1 MDQNHR
7 QLLALNKF
15 GEHITAADDQ
25 HAILELAARAPLELT
40 GAQASTVLTFDDDKD
55 RLKLDIAWGL
65 SDNYLN
71 ALRYRIDKG
80 LSSSR
85 CQMCNSLKTHL
96 GSDCPLFDGL
106 EPVARNDGIQSL
118 ICMPVN
124 HEDERIGI
132 ISAYFPS
139 DEGPPEDHIRLL
151 RILGGVIATA
161 IENIRSRER
170 EIETLY
176 AIDQVADY
184 SHKDENRAVGEM
196 AQKVLEI
203 TVVGWGA
210 QYGGLFLLDEHDLKW
225 TLIAKIGFDE
235 THQVFQL
242 AKDAVQMSYEIQ
254 DLVIKT
260 NLTQSGN
267 QDIGSM
273 AAVPLITE
281 GLTLGALFIGAKR
294 LRAINENHT
303 EIIRTVG
310 HQIALAIRNTQLY
323 FQLEQMVVLQERHR
337 LSREFHDGLAQNL
350 GYINLQSERI
360 DNLIKL
366 GNLSEAESEMH
377 QLRETIQDA
386 YDDVREAIDDLR
398 LSGEDPGF
406 VTGQLSDYLTAFSRQ
421 TGIRTIFSPA
431 PNEIY
436 VEPSTALQIYRI
448 AQEALT
454 NVRKH
459 AQAQKVEVFLKEDQ
473 DTLQLI
479 ISDNG
484 IGFPVEIQDG
494 QFLHSYG
501 LTTMRERSEGLG
513 GTITIATSPNEGT
526 HITVNIP
533 VKI

>member
-1 MDQNHR
+1 MENWLKSHFGSLKDVKLHIQLRRLRWMVFPLMLILSAFHQFVLYLLTDSLPISWNWWIQLLIYSISGSIAVWLGLTWLSNSIYLQFEAEESLRLAFEKLDQNHR

-225 TLIAKIGFDE
+225 TLIAK
-235 THQVFQL
+235 
-242 AKDAVQMSYEIQ
+242 
-254 DLVIKT
+254 
-260 NLTQSGN
+260 
-267 QDIGSM
+267 
-273 AAVPLITE
+273 
-281 GLTLGALFIGAKR
+281 
-294 LRAINENHT
+294 
-303 EIIRTVG
+303 
-310 HQIALAIRNTQLY
+310 
-323 FQLEQMVVLQERHR
+323 
-337 LSREFHDGLAQNL
+337 
-350 GYINLQSERI
+350 
-360 DNLIKL
+360 
-366 GNLSEAESEMH
+366 
-377 QLRETIQDA
+377 
-386 YDDVREAIDDLR
+386 
-398 LSGEDPGF
+398 
-406 VTGQLSDYLTAFSRQ
+406 
-421 TGIRTIFSPA
+421 
-431 PNEIY
+431 
-436 VEPSTALQIYRI
+436 
-448 AQEALT
+448 
-454 NVRKH
+454 
-459 AQAQKVEVFLKEDQ
+459 
-473 DTLQLI
+473 
-479 ISDNG
+479 
-484 IGFPVEIQDG
+484 
-494 QFLHSYG
+494 
-501 LTTMRERSEGLG
+501 
-513 GTITIATSPNEGT
+513 
-526 HITVNIP
+526 
-533 VKI
+533 